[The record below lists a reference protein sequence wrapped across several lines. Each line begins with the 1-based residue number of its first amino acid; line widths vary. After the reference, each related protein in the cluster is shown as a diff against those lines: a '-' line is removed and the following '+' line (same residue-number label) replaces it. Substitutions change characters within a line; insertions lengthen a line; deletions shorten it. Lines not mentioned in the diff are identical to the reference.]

1 MASVS
6 RALVEP
12 PGGVQNA
19 TGVHTL
25 TTDWKKSDTLSGKT
39 GAGMALVEPEVR
51 VSWLVG
57 RLSAGGK
64 HYIFASNI
72 VRRGTLDPVEAS
84 RQAFRT
90 FRERRLID

>member
-1 MASVS
+1 MEPGTWNRERSELAPGALDARGRID
-6 RALVEP
+6 RAIFAP
-12 PGGVQNA
+12 
-19 TGVHTL
+19 
-25 TTDWKKSDTLSGKT
+25 SF
-39 GAGMALVEPEVR
+39 R

-64 HYIFASNI
+64 DYIFASNI

-84 RQAFRT
+84 RQAFKV